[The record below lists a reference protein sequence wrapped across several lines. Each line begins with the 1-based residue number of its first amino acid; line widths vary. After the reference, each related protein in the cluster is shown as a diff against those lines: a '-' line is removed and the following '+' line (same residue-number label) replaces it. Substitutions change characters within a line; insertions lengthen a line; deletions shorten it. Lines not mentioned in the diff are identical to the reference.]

1 MSNNMFKALNVR
13 GRLRA
18 SKTKLVAF
26 FGQKVAALGKRVLTC
41 EHKGQKHKTEFE
53 ITQEDVPAILGGAI
67 CLKLG
72 LVKRMHEVGKMHD
85 ILKDYDDLFDGLGYP
100 VSIIY
105 RLTTPLNLSCMP
117 PGRSQ

>member
-1 MSNNMFKALNVR
+1 MTFKLDTGVDCKAMSNNMFNALNVR

-26 FGQKVAALGKRVLTC
+26 FGQKVATLGKRVLTC
-41 EHKGQKHKTEFE
+41 EQGQKHKIEFE
-53 ITQEDVPAILGGAI
+53 ITKEDVPATLGGAI

-85 ILKDYDDLFDGLGYP
+85 ILKDYDDLFDWL
-100 VSIIY
+100 
-105 RLTTPLNLSCMP
+105 LT
-117 PGRSQ
+117 RSASYTD